1 MGRGHAAPIK
11 APAEMSKGLRKS
23 GRERETTMS
32 SYIITFTASVK
43 FEASTRIGFQ
53 IARDAIEEAVAEALP
68 GLDTFDFTKIVKRK
82 TGQVADKEKVVTV
95 PGGTGTRPIL

>member
-1 MGRGHAAPIK
+1 
-11 APAEMSKGLRKS
+11 
-23 GRERETTMS
+23 MS

-68 GLDTFDFTKIVKRK
+68 GLDTYDSGPIVLLSAENPYGFASGLQAR
-82 TGQVADKEKVVTV
+82 
-95 PGGTGTRPIL
+95 L